1 MARSITDALRR
12 AARSLREFHE
22 DEDGIQA
29 LEAVM
34 ITAIGAAFLLALWF
48 FGGKIV
54 SWAGG
59 LLKKLLGGGSDLP
72 AASKLDLQ

>member
-1 MARSITDALRR
+1 MAHSIIDALRR
-12 AARSLREFHE
+12 VGRTLREFHE
-22 DEDGIQA
+22 DEDGVQA

-54 SWAGG
+54 SWAGK
-59 LLKKLLGGGSDLP
+59 LIKKLLGAGDDIP
-72 AASKLDLQ
+72 APTSLELQ